1 MGCLLRTLE
10 GTAQIPDLLE
20 GSTRGCSLWKK
31 RGRGVGHTL
40 GGARGGG
47 ASTQMLPR
55 HGQQVPRGPALAPK
69 PVLHLTPHV
78 PQVSGWSP
86 SSFLFSPH
94 LPPHRLTPRS
104 RNSRLLP
111 NHPIQPHHG
120 QDASALPSPAI
131 CNTLAELLS
140 NKSDHSQLCWKPPAP
155 TPAHVQPLPVSPSC
169 THTHW
174 EFPAHTRLS
183 CTCLQGRALFLG
195 LRASEFPF
203 ISLVPARGWG
213 LEGLPGSEEHWTP
226 PPRPESA
233 PPPSLPLLY

>member
-1 MGCLLRTLE
+1 MKAAKAGCGVSPPHTGRDSPNPGLTGREHTWLQPVEEKR
-10 GTAQIPDLLE
+10 QRC
-20 GSTRGCSLWKK
+20 GSHTG
-31 RGRGVGHTL
+31 GR
-40 GGARGGG
+40 ARGGG

-111 NHPIQPHHG
+111 NLPIQPHHG

-140 NKSDHSQLCWKPPAP
+140 NKSDHSNFAESPPP
-155 TPAHVQPLPVSPSC
+155 PPLPMSSPYRS
-169 THTHW
+169 
-174 EFPAHTRLS
+174 PLLAHTPTGSSLH
-183 CTCLQGRALFLG
+183 TLG
-195 LRASEFPF
+195 YLA
-203 ISLVPARGWG
+203 PACRGG
-213 LEGLPGSEEHWTP
+213 
-226 PPRPESA
+226 
-233 PPPSLPLLY
+233 PSS